1 MCDAAPDAAAAR
13 PADQRQA
20 EYFRRMFYQQ
30 RVCLEL
36 ELNWYQKLL
45 ARYAAKA
52 SQSDIRRVTRL
63 MRVAEKEQQT
73 VERLIAALEARFV
86 QPGALLGQVPGWV
99 QHDIG

>member
-1 MCDAAPDAAAAR
+1 MTELMSDAAHDAAATR

-30 RVCLEL
+30 RVCLAL

-45 ARYAAKA
+45 ARYAAKT

-63 MRVAEKEQQT
+63 MRVAEKEQET

-86 QPGALLGQVPGWV
+86 QPGGLSADLTG
-99 QHDIG
+99 